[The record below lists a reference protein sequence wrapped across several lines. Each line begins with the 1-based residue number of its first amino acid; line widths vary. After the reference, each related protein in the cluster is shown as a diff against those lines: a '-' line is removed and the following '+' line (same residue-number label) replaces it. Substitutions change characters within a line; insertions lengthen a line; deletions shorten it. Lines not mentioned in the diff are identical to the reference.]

1 MSEPDLSAHLK
12 HLEKTLLDPIVRRD
26 RAQVSALLA
35 EDFREF
41 GSSGRAWTRQ
51 QILDLLATEDYTPPA
66 IEDFHCERI
75 AEDVAL
81 VTYRS
86 VRTNPVTGET
96 PAALR
101 SSLWVREADGWRVR
115 LHQGTAAQKI
125 PMVSEAAV

>member
-1 MSEPDLSAHLK
+1 LKDDAMSEPDLSAHLK
-12 HLEKTLLDPIVRRD
+12 HLEETLLDPAVRGD

-41 GSSGRAWTRQ
+41 GSSGPEWTRQ

-66 IEDFHCERI
+66 IEDFNCERI

-86 VRTNPVTGET
+86 VRINPVTGET
-96 PAALR
+96 SAALR
-101 SSLWVREADGWRVR
+101 SSLWIREPTGWRVR
-115 LHQGTAAQKI
+115 IHQGTPAQKT
-125 PMVSEAAV
+125 PM